1 MAKSH
6 ILNCSVKRLSFYLLK
21 YKTGSNLT
29 EFFSSKIQALI
40 KNRGHFQKI
49 SSLFQAK
56 PATSTPQVLC
66 TLYALTSYWKLTR
79 RKRRKS
85 LPSLPG
91 GSKQGFDRE
100 DVKKTLIWE
109 SQMPKRSH
117 PTLQGRERAAYE
129 GQGFLLLLSEIHAA
143 DSFSHPMLCSI
154 AGFLYLKSRK
164 SQRLVTKT
172 KQQRIKNDKSSIR
185 KITRVSMHSI
195 TKCQIG
201 VLIVPRISSN
211 FTRN

>member
-1 MAKSH
+1 
-6 ILNCSVKRLSFYLLK
+6 
-21 YKTGSNLT
+21 
-29 EFFSSKIQALI
+29 
-40 KNRGHFQKI
+40 
-49 SSLFQAK
+49 
-56 PATSTPQVLC
+56 
-66 TLYALTSYWKLTR
+66 
-79 RKRRKS
+79 
-85 LPSLPG
+85 
-91 GSKQGFDRE
+91 
-100 DVKKTLIWE
+100 
-109 SQMPKRSH
+109 
-117 PTLQGRERAAYE
+117 
-129 GQGFLLLLSEIHAA
+129 
-143 DSFSHPMLCSI
+143 MLCSI